1 MDPQAT
7 TKSTMPQSKTPLSDT
22 DVRKVLDAI
31 KGLRFGSLEITVHEG
46 RIVQVERK
54 EKTRLNISLK
64 DLDPEASKGEGK
76 P

>member
-7 TKSTMPQSKTPLSDT
+7 TKSTMPQSKTPLSNT